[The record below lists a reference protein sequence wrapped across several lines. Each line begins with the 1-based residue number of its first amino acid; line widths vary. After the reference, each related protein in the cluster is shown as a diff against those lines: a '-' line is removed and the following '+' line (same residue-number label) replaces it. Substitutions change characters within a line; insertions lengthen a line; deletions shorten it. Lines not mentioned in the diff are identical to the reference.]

1 MTIMSNFASSFV
13 NFEIPNWFDS
23 QHLTGMLRGIEKEG
37 LRVKPDGFL
46 AQTPHPAKL
55 GSKLTHPFITTDY
68 SESLLELITEPHQ
81 KRPSICYVN
90 CTYWSIRA
98 YLKVS

>member
-1 MTIMSNFASSFV
+1 MSNFASSFV

-68 SESLLELITEPHQ
+68 SESLLELITEPKSSPKETLNMLRQLHVLVYQ
-81 KRPSICYVN
+81 
-90 CTYWSIRA
+90 A

>member
-55 GSKLTHPFITTDY
+55 GSKLTPRPPEREWTD
-68 SESLLELITEPHQ
+68 
-81 KRPSICYVN
+81 PSAFGAA
-90 CTYWSIRA
+90 S
-98 YLKVS
+98 